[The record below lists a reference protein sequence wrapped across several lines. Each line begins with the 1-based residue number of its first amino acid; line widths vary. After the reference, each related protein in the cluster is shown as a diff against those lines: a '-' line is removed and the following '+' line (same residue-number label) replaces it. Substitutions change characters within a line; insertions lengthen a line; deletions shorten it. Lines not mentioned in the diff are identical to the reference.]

1 MQTIPFKP
9 QENFVLSDSEAE
21 LEASHPIKKRNL
33 KKQSVLSDFPKQASK
48 LMKSGDGEIA
58 KLKKSIQVAEGRLS
72 WDIRGKEEVTSFIN
86 TTSRHRTAGPTVTS
100 F

>member
-1 MQTIPFKP
+1 MPYSHVNQTIVTEEEDKNIAIEFERSKVMQTIPFKP

-33 KKQSVLSDFPKQASK
+33 KKQSVLSDFPKQTSK

-58 KLKKSIQVAEGRLS
+58 KLKKSI
-72 WDIRGKEEVTSFIN
+72 
-86 TTSRHRTAGPTVTS
+86 
-100 F
+100 